1 MTNVAIEYHP
11 EKIEEKWQREW
22 AEKGIFN
29 ANEEDGRKKFYCLE
43 MYPYPSAS
51 LHMGHLRNYSIGD
64 CLARYQRMRGT
75 NVIYPMG
82 YDAFGLPAE
91 NAAILHG
98 VEPEKWTRDNIQAI
112 KGQQQRMG
120 LSYDWSRQIQ
130 SCDEKYYKWNQWIFL
145 KFLEDGL
152 VVRKK
157 AFVNWCPG
165 CETVLAN
172 EQVVNNRCW
181 RCSSDIAAQEREQWF
196 FNIRRYGDELLED
209 LEKLD
214 WPPRVKTMQAN
225 WIGRSEGTL
234 IRFNVRDTDEE
245 IPIFTTRPD
254 TLFGVTFMVYAPE
267 HPRIRQWIEGTEY
280 EEEFNRF
287 LKSVLKEDKFK
298 RLDVTKEKKGMFI
311 GKYAINPLN
320 GREVPIYV
328 GNFVIYEYGAGA
340 VMAVPAHDQRDFE
353 FAKVHEIPIVVVISP
368 SDYRLDPDRMVR
380 AFEGDGE
387 LINSGEFT
395 GFKSTEAKGYISEK
409 LKEMGRGG
417 PTVDY
422 RLRDWLI
429 SRQRYWGTPIPVV
442 YCARC
447 GIRAAPYED
456 LPVKLPRGVKF
467 TGEGNPM
474 LSSTEFIN
482 TSCPECGGPAERE
495 TDTMDTF
502 VDSSWYFLRYCS
514 PGDDML
520 PFNRDDVNYWL
531 PVDQYIGGI
540 EHAIM
545 HLLYARFFTKALR
558 DLGLLDFDEPF
569 SKLLTQGMVTKEAPY
584 CPQCNI
590 FLHFREVPENVCPE
604 CGGKM
609 ELRSTKMS
617 KSLGNTIS
625 PDEMIDR
632 YGADSARF
640 FILFGSNPERDL
652 EWTEEGIDSVFRFL
666 AKTYR
671 LLMGSPSGTTES
683 TGHESSKMN
692 ACDEL
697 LEFKMNA
704 AIRNVTTGFET
715 LMIRDAINSLMSFI
729 NDLSGYGEGEVNTE
743 LFGRAREAAMLM
755 LAPITPHL
763 AEEINENIGEGEF
776 VSIRKWPL
784 CDEKI
789 LSGENEVKW
798 KILENLIQ
806 DIKGILQIISNPEP
820 DRIKLIIS
828 APWKYR
834 FVRIFKEEFGKT
846 REYGTIM
853 KALMTSPELRPRGKE
868 VNRMLG
874 NFLKKPSMAPDIVLS
889 NEDESNFFRD
899 VKEILCR
906 KFKAEIT
913 ICDEESSGEKK
924 AGQAL
929 PGKPAIV
936 VE

>member
-1 MTNVAIEYHP
+1 VTNVAIEYDP
-11 EKIEEKWQREW
+11 EKIEVKWQKKW
-22 AEKGIFN
+22 SEKGIFN
-29 ANEEDGRKKFYCLE
+29 AKEEDDRKKFYCLE

-64 CLARYQRMRGT
+64 CLARYQRMKGT

-98 VEPEKWTRDNIQAI
+98 VEPEKWTRDNIAAI

-130 SCDEKYYKWNQWIFL
+130 SCDEEYYRWNQWIFL
-145 KFLEDGL
+145 KFLEEGL
-152 VVRKK
+152 VMRKK
-157 AFVNWCPG
+157 AYVNWCPG

-196 FNIRRYGDELLED
+196 FNIRRYADELLEE
-209 LEKLD
+209 LENVD
-214 WPPRVKTMQAN
+214 WPPRVKTMQEN

-234 IRFNVRDTDEE
+234 IRFNVRNTDQE

-267 HPRIRQWIEGTEY
+267 HPRIRQWVEGTEY
-280 EEEFNRF
+280 EEEFNVF
-287 LKSVLKEDKFK
+287 LESVLKEDKFK
-298 RLDVTKEKKGMFI
+298 RLDASKEKKGMFI
-311 GKYAINPLN
+311 GKYAINPAN
-320 GREVPIYV
+320 GKEIPIYV

-353 FAKVHEIPIVVVISP
+353 FAKVHDIPIVVVISP
-368 SDYRLDPDRMVR
+368 SDYRLDANRMIR
-380 AFEGDGE
+380 AYEGDGE

-395 GFKSTEAKGYISEK
+395 GFKSTEAKRYISEK

-447 GIRAAPYED
+447 GIRPVPFEE
-456 LPVKLPRGVKF
+456 LPVKLPRDVKF

-474 LSSTEFIN
+474 LTSSDFIN
-482 TSCPECGGPAERE
+482 TACPECGGPARRE

-514 PGDDML
+514 PREEEL

-558 DLGLLDFDEPF
+558 DLGFLDFDEPF
-569 SKLLTQGMVTKEAPY
+569 SRLLTQGMVTKEAPY
-584 CPQCNI
+584 CPECNI
-590 FLHFREVPENVCPE
+590 FLHFREVPDNKCPE
-604 CGGKM
+604 CGGRM

-617 KSLGNTIS
+617 KSLGNTVS
-625 PDEMIDR
+625 PDEMIGK

-652 EWTEEGIDSVFRFL
+652 EWTEDGIESVFRFL
-666 AKTYR
+666 VKTYR
-671 LLMGSPSGTTES
+671 LLMEPPTRIR
-683 TGHESSKMN
+683 KDAAMD
-692 ACDEL
+692 AQDEL
-697 LEFKMNA
+697 MEFKLNA
-704 AIRNVTTGFET
+704 AIRNVTSCLEN
-715 LMIRDAINSLMSFI
+715 LMLRDAINSLMSLI
-729 NDLSGYGEGEVNTE
+729 NDLSSYKEGEVNPE
-743 LFGRAREAAMLM
+743 LFARAREGVILM
-755 LAPITPHL
+755 LAPVTPHL
-763 AEEINENIGEGEF
+763 AEELNESLGNREFASIRSWPGHDENI
-776 VSIRKWPL
+776 L
-784 CDEKI
+784 T
-789 LSGENEVKW
+789 GENEVKW
-798 KILENLIQ
+798 KVLENLIG
-806 DIKGILQIISNPEP
+806 DIRDILQIISNPEP
-820 DRIKLIIS
+820 ERIKLFIS
-828 APWKYR
+828 APWKYD
-834 FVRIFKEEFGKT
+834 FVEIFKEEFRKS
-846 REYGTIM
+846 RDYGTIM
-853 KALMTSPELRPRGKE
+853 KALMASSELRPMGKQ
-868 VNRMLG
+868 VNRLLG
-874 NFLKKPSMAPDIVLS
+874 NFLKKPSMAPDIVIS
-889 NEDESNFFRD
+889 NEEESDFFHY
-899 VKEILCR
+899 VKDILHS
-906 KFKAEIT
+906 KFGAEIV
-913 ICDEESSGEKK
+913 ICHEEGSGEKK

-929 PGKPAIV
+929 PGKPAIM